1 MGSIARIAVLVTV
14 CALAAVPLAAQPTD
28 FSGTWKLQTNA
39 YLPEEKTPCVFE
51 GTVQLTQV
59 EPNQWS
65 GPATLTL
72 VSGPAGCPA
81 EMMADCTGS
90 AEGGTLTGSLDGGM
104 TFGTAFFT
112 ATEVGTGMLKGTLGG
127 APAEVRSKATL
138 APKADYDGGFST
150 EGGPFSGTTGTF
162 IAMRQSV
169 LEIPTLTE
177 TGLLIM
183 AVLLLATA
191 TYLLMRRR
199 QQTL

>member
-39 YLPEEKTPCVFE
+39 FLPEEKTPCVYE
-51 GTVQLTQV
+51 GTVQFAQTG
-59 EPNQWS
+59 ESAWS

-72 VSGPAGCPA
+72 TSGPAACPA
-81 EMMADCTGS
+81 EMMADCVGNLDGDTLF
-90 AEGGTLTGSLDGGM
+90 GTLDGGM
-104 TFGTAFFT
+104 TFGMASFT
-112 ATEVGTGMLKGTLGG
+112 GTEVGVGMIKGTLGP
-127 APAEVRSKATL
+127 APDGVRSKATL
-138 APKADYDGGFST
+138 APKASWNGGFST
-150 EGGPFSGTTGTF
+150 DSGPFAGASGTF
-162 IAMRQSV
+162 IAARQSV

-177 TGLLIM
+177 TGLLVM